1 MHVALYS
8 PAWPL
13 IRYPNGV
20 VTYVHWM
27 REALTAQGHRVT
39 VFAGAMDAD
48 WNEPGVHKVTSTL
61 AMRVRRWLR
70 NRVPAWRNAVVD
82 WAEELAGSIQRVH
95 AQQPFDVIEI
105 EESFGLFGE
114 LDRLLPI
121 PVVVKLHGPAFLSLI
136 EEELGTPAADA
147 KIAAEGRA
155 LKQVAAVISPSRD
168 VLDRTVARYALSP
181 PICEHIVNPLTL
193 PATAPVWNLASCD
206 RQTILFV
213 GRFDKRKGGD
223 LVLLAFEKLLRTR
236 PDLKLVFIGPD
247 FGVDGGDGKLLN
259 FEAFRRRLFGDRATP
274 QIQFLGRRSSAEIA
288 VQRGHAMLTL
298 VASRWEN
305 QSYTAL
311 EAMLQGCPVISTD
324 CGGQGEFV
332 LPGSTGLLVRPDD
345 VDDLC
350 EKIGL
355 VLDAPDKAAELG
367 RNARAHVLAHHSPDV
382 VARQT
387 LAVYQRAISAAAGR

>member
-1 MHVALYS
+1 MHIALYS

-39 VFAGAMDAD
+39 VFATAMDPD
-48 WNEPGVHKVTSTL
+48 WNEPGIHKIVGTPWL
-61 AMRVRRWLR
+61 RCKRWLR
-70 NRVPAWRNAVVD
+70 NRVPAWRSSMVD
-82 WAEELAGSIQRVH
+82 WTEEVSSTLRSVH
-95 AQQPFDVIEI
+95 AKHPIDVIEM

-114 LDRLLPI
+114 LSKMLPI

-147 KIAAEGRA
+147 KIAAEGLA
-155 LKQVAAVISPSRD
+155 LKHFKAVMSPSRD

-181 PICEHIVNPLTL
+181 PICEHVVNPLEL
-193 PATAPVWNLASCD
+193 PATAPVWDLATCD
-206 RQTILFV
+206 RRAILFV

-236 PDLKLVFIGPD
+236 PELKLVFIGPD
-247 FGVDGGDGKLLN
+247 FGV
-259 FEAFRRRLFGDRATP
+259 EAGAGPLVKFDEFKRRVFGDRPTP
-274 QIQFLGRRSSAEIA
+274 QIEYLGKRTAAEIA
-288 VQRGHAMLTL
+288 VQRGRAMVTV

-311 EAMLQGCPVISTD
+311 EAMLQGCPLVSTD

-332 LPGSTGLLVRPDD
+332 KHGSTGLLARPDD
-345 VDDLC
+345 ADDLC
-350 EKIGL
+350 EKIAAL
-355 VLDAPDKAAELG
+355 LDAPDQAAELG
-367 RNARAHVLAHHSPDV
+367 RNARAYVLAHHSPDV
-382 VARQT
+382 VASQT
-387 LAVYQRAISAAAGR
+387 LAVYQRAIAASAGR